1 MCWRDFTSEMND
13 RIFETEIEALA
24 FAATLNKPPMTVCHD
39 DSLGDFDV
47 AEMDAYWRSLEA

>member
-1 MCWRDFTSEMND
+1 MND